1 MENNNF
7 KKKISWKNW
16 LIKKL
21 LSSEATR
28 EEVLNY
34 IATNEEDS
42 NVDELEDN
50 NEKNLI
56 KNILNLNDKSVEDV
70 MVPRAEIISI
80 EKNQTIK
87 EVLSIIENETHSRMP
102 VYDNNLDNVLGFLHI
117 KDLLKN
123 TSDKNF
129 ELQSVIRD
137 VLYVAPK
144 SPILDLLKRMR
155 SSRIH
160 MGLVVDEFGG
170 VDGLVTIEDLVEEIV
185 GEIEDE
191 HDRTVEPKLTA
202 RADGLF
208 DADARVPVPDLESK
222 FGIDLLPD
230 ARNEEIDTLGGLVC
244 ELAGRVPMRGELIA
258 HPSGM
263 TFEVVDADPRR
274 IRRLRVHP
282 KLDQGDMPAY
292 AISKKA

>member
-1 MENNNF
+1 MVDNNLG
-7 KKKISWKNW
+7 KRISWKNW

-34 IATNEEDS
+34 IATNEEDTPL
-42 NVDELEDN
+42 DELEDN

-87 EVLSIIENETHSRMP
+87 EILSIIEHETHSRMP

-123 TSDKNF
+123 TSDNNF

-191 HDRTVEPKLTA
+191 HDAEDQDDLLKKINDNTIIV
-202 RADGLF
+202 
-208 DADARVPVPDLESK
+208 DAAFKIEDLEK
-222 FGIDLLPD
+222 YFNINIHLQDED
-230 ARNEEIDTLGGLVC
+230 EIDTVGGMMFFI
-244 ELAGRVPMRGELIA
+244 ANRVPKNNQIYKYQNSLQFKVIKA
-258 HPSGM
+258 S
-263 TFEVVDADPRR
+263 ARR
-274 IRRLRVHP
+274 IESLE
-282 KLDQGDMPAY
+282 
-292 AISKKA
+292 IKKIV

>member
-1 MENNNF
+1 MVDNNLG
-7 KKKISWKNW
+7 KRISWKNW

-34 IATNEEDS
+34 IATNEEDTPL
-42 NVDELEDN
+42 DELEDN

-56 KNILNLNDKSVEDV
+56 KNILNLNNKSVEDV
-70 MVPRAEIISI
+70 MVPRAEIVSI
-80 EKNQTIK
+80 EKKQTMR
-87 EVLSIIENETHSRMP
+87 EVLFIVENETHSRMP
-102 VYDNNLDNVLGFLHI
+102 VYDNNLDNVLGFLHV

-123 TSDKNF
+123 TSEKNF

-155 SSRIH
+155 SSSIH

-170 VDGLVTIEDLVEEIV
+170 VNGLVTIEDLVEEIV

-191 HDRTVEPKLTA
+191 HDADDHVELLQKIDDNTVLV
-202 RADGLF
+202 
-208 DADARVPVPDLESK
+208 DASFKIEDLEK
-222 FGIDLLPD
+222 YFDINIDLQ
-230 ARNEEIDTLGGLVC
+230 NEDEIDTVGGMMFF
-244 ELAGRVPMRGELIA
+244 LANKVPKNNQIYKYQNRLQFKIIKA
-258 HPSGM
+258 S
-263 TFEVVDADPRR
+263 ARR
-274 IRRLRVHP
+274 IESLE
-282 KLDQGDMPAY
+282 
-292 AISKKA
+292 IKKIA